1 MYRTILLLLLL
12 FFCLGESARARGQ
25 NAASSSD
32 ADPLRQQL
40 TDALAEYREDVQSA
54 LTGLLHALDKQFEQ
68 AQKKGDFE
76 AAKAYKTAKEDLQSK
91 GKMPPLPALRAERFK
106 TESAVARAQGRLAM
120 TYEEVRKAYTK
131 KKDFEKA
138 EIVDKEM
145 KALKSRFL
153 EQPTKTVT
161 RNVTAEVFLT
171 DLQEQKLDPP
181 SGGFGKHGK
190 THTNEPI
197 RVEETMCPKG
207 ILLNADSNSRRQVT
221 YSVPAGFVR
230 FRTHVGIHNNGSPSA
245 TALIFKVLDENDKE
259 LWVSDGVASGRAASN
274 CDIEVKTT
282 QTITLVVEC
291 PGSCHNAN
299 GIWLD
304 PRFVR

>member
-1 MYRTILLLLLL
+1 MYRTILFLLLL
-12 FFCLGESARARGQ
+12 FFCLGEAARARGQ
-25 NAASSSD
+25 TATSSSD

-40 TDALAEYREDVQSA
+40 TEALAEYREDVQSA

-68 AQKKGDFE
+68 AQKRGDFE
-76 AAKAYKTAKEDLQSK
+76 AVKAYKTAKEDLEAK
-91 GKMPPLPALRAERFK
+91 GQLPSLPALRAERFK

-131 KKDFEKA
+131 NKNFEKA

-153 EQPTKTVT
+153 EQPTKAVT

-181 SGGFGKHGK
+181 GGGFGKQGK
-190 THTNEPI
+190 FDTGEPF
-197 RVEETMCPKG
+197 RVEDVLCPKG
-207 ILLNADSNSRRQVT
+207 ILLSANSNSRRRVT
-221 YSVPAGFVR
+221 YSVPAGAMR
-230 FRTHVGIHNNGSPSA
+230 FRSHVGIHNNGGPSA

-259 LWVSDGVASGRAASN
+259 LWVSDGVASGRAATH

-282 QTITLVVEC
+282 HTITLVVEC